1 MVTSLVVMVML
12 AQADAGALVLGD
24 DGKLKAHPLEG
35 VWQLDL
41 EKSTDTA
48 PILEKLGVNWFVRQ
62 VAKSARPVHRIRVNE
77 GTLFLEI
84 EASVAKKRYQ
94 LVLDGKTPTKDE
106 FFGDAL
112 EYTTVLENGAF
123 VSTGKMTDPAK
134 KAGITLNRS
143 LRDDGL
149 MLYRITLLPEGK
161 EPVVID
167 RVFRRK
173 T

>member
-1 MVTSLVVMVML
+1 MGALVLMVLL
-12 AQADAGALVLGD
+12 QADAGVS
-24 DGKLKAHPLEG
+24 AHPLEG

-48 PILEKLGVNWFVRQ
+48 PILEKLGVSWFVRRA
-62 VAKSARPVHRIRVNE
+62 AKSVRPIHRVRVNK

-84 EASVAKKRYQ
+84 DASISKKRYQ

-106 FFGDAL
+106 FFGD
-112 EYTTVLENGAF
+112 EFSYTTVLENGAF
-123 VSTGKMTDPAK
+123 VSTGRMTDEGK
-134 KAGITLNRS
+134 KTGIA
-143 LRDDGL
+143 LRRELTSEGL
-149 MLYRITLLPEGK
+149 MNYRITLLPDGQ

-173 T
+173 P

>member
-1 MVTSLVVMVML
+1 MTALLVMVML
-12 AQADAGALVLGD
+12 AQADGGAPPAADAGP
-24 DGKLKAHPLEG
+24 LKAHPLEG

-62 VAKSARPVHRIRVNE
+62 VAKSARPVHRIRVNDN
-77 GTLFLEI
+77 TLFLEI
-84 EASVAKKRYQ
+84 EASVAKKRFQ
-94 LVLDGKTPTKDE
+94 LVLDGKTPTKDD

-149 MLYRITLLPEGK
+149 MLYRITLLPDGK
-161 EPVVID
+161 EPIVID